1 MEPNATWLV
10 GALWDG
16 SARVSRPDAGKPIT
30 GEARFGATKR
40 SNGDVHARLTKLV
53 EENYRSIYNLIHS
66 YIAGEPEEAE
76 DLTLQTFE
84 NAFAAAGR
92 FRGDADVRTWVF
104 RIAINV
110 CKNRIRHRQTRRKVE
125 SFSLD
130 APVTAAG
137 EEGGETVEVADESL
151 SPAGVA
157 EARELRQVLRQ
168 AIGELP
174 EDYRTVL
181 LLKLED
187 LSYKEIADV
196 LGVTVETIK
205 SRLFR
210 ARWALKQ
217 KVSHYVDGI

>member
-1 MEPNATWLV
+1 MSGP
-10 GALWDG
+10 GA
-16 SARVSRPDAGKPIT
+16 
-30 GEARFGATKR
+30 GESMDRTARFGAR
-40 SNGDVHARLTKLV
+40 RGADEDVRTRLTRLA
-53 EENYRSIYNLIHS
+53 EENYRSIYNLVHS
-66 YIAGEPEEAE
+66 YIGGDPEEAE

-84 NAFAAAGR
+84 NAFAAVGR

-110 CKNRIRHRQTRRKVE
+110 CKNRIRHKQTRRRVE
-125 SFSLD
+125 GFSLD
-130 APVTAAG
+130 APTGPMG
-137 EEGGETVEVADESL
+137 EDGGETVEIADESL
-151 SPAGVA
+151 SPVGVA
-157 EARELRQVLRQ
+157 EGRELRQVLRD
-168 AIGELP
+168 AIAELP

-187 LSYKEIADV
+187 LSYREIAEV

>member
-1 MEPNATWLV
+1 
-10 GALWDG
+10 
-16 SARVSRPDAGKPIT
+16 VSGPDAGKPED
-30 GEARFGATKR
+30 GAARFGARRR
-40 SNGDVHARLTKLV
+40 SNEDVRTRLTRLA
-53 EENYRSIYNLIHS
+53 EENYRSIYNLVHS
-66 YIAGEPEEAE
+66 YIGGDAEEAE

-84 NAFAAAGR
+84 NAFAAVGR

-110 CKNRIRHRQTRRKVE
+110 CKNRIRHKQTRRRVE
-125 SFSLD
+125 GFSLD
-130 APVTAAG
+130 APVG
-137 EEGGETVEVADESL
+137 PQGDDGGEPVEIADDTL
-151 SPAGVA
+151 SPVGVA
-157 EARELRQVLRQ
+157 EGRELREVLRQ
-168 AIGELP
+168 AIAELP

-187 LSYKEIADV
+187 LSYREIADI

>member
-1 MEPNATWLV
+1 MEE
-10 GALWDG
+10 
-16 SARVSRPDAGKPIT
+16 T
-30 GEARFGATKR
+30 GVQVRE
-40 SNGDVHARLTKLV
+40 RLAELAEK
-53 EENYRSIYNLIHS
+53 NYRSIYNLVYS
-66 YIAGEPEEAE
+66 YIGGDQEEAE

-84 NAFAAAGR
+84 NAFAAAHR

-110 CKNRIRHRQTRRKVE
+110 CKNRIRHKQTRRRFE
-125 SFSLD
+125 AFSLD
-130 APVTAAG
+130 APVAG
-137 EEGGETVEVADESL
+137 ADEESVDAVEISDETL
-151 SPAGVA
+151 SPAEVSEG
-157 EARELRQVLRQ
+157 RELRRVLQ
-168 AIGELP
+168 EAIAELP

-187 LSYKEIADV
+187 LSYKDIANV

-210 ARWALKQ
+210 ARSALKQ